1 MMLAS
6 SSVTGPAELML
17 ADAAAL
23 RAAGHTVHLACDT
36 RRPGNL
42 VETIKAQ
49 GFPLAEELILC
60 QSPGA
65 VEVWKDIRALRQRI
79 RNESYDLI
87 HCRFSHDHLIALFS
101 APRLTRV
108 VRTAEIARAL
118 RPGRTRSLAFRRS
131 DGVIASCVSYA
142 NILEREHRIA
152 KERVAVLPGS
162 VDAKRFSPARNLE
175 LRKELGVAAEAP
187 VAGIVSRIKSDRHH
201 DQLVRA
207 FREVKAAVP
216 DARFLI
222 IGRGEYEPELRG
234 VVSSLG
240 LDGTVLFAG
249 YRAGEQLPEAYR
261 ALDVMC
267 WLAEG
272 NDGTCRAVLEAMA
285 SGLPVVGSKTGAISE
300 AIVEGETGHLIE
312 PGDERSLARALIDL
326 LADLP
331 RARTKGAAGRERA
344 TTVYAPARRDTA
356 LAAFYQRVLEMPPV
370 RG

>member
-1 MMLAS
+1 ADRGGVFRNPRATRESFTVKVLMRLAS

-17 ADAAAL
+17 HDAAAL

-65 VEVWKDIRALRQRI
+65 VEVWKDIRALRTRI
-79 RNESYDLI
+79 RTEGYDLI

-108 VRTAEIARAL
+108 VRTAEISRAL

-207 FREVKAAVP
+207 FREVKA
-216 DARFLI
+216 
-222 IGRGEYEPELRG
+222 
-234 VVSSLG
+234 
-240 LDGTVLFAG
+240 
-249 YRAGEQLPEAYR
+249 
-261 ALDVMC
+261 
-267 WLAEG
+267 
-272 NDGTCRAVLEAMA
+272 
-285 SGLPVVGSKTGAISE
+285 
-300 AIVEGETGHLIE
+300 
-312 PGDERSLARALIDL
+312 
-326 LADLP
+326 
-331 RARTKGAAGRERA
+331 
-344 TTVYAPARRDTA
+344 
-356 LAAFYQRVLEMPPV
+356 
-370 RG
+370 